1 MDRWMDSIIL
11 DIVMILSVDTR
22 KEVQDMPKND
32 DRVSV
37 IIRLT
42 EQQRRS
48 FKVCAARRGKT
59 MQDLALEL
67 MMEQVTQDEEQARV
81 SYYG

>member
-1 MDRWMDSIIL
+1 MDGWMDSIIL

-42 EQQRRS
+42 EQQRRN

>member
-1 MDRWMDSIIL
+1 MDSIIL